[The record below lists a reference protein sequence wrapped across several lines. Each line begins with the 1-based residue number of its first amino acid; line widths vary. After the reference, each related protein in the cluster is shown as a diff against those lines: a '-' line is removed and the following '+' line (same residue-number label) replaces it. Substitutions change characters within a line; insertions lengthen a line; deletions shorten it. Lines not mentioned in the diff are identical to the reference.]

1 MNKQLANDLLKVF
14 DTPMTIDTIT
24 TYADMEINK
33 AHVGLATSTDPIEI
47 YRLQGV
53 IRAMNILKTVRTQA
67 ENTVKG

>member
-14 DTPMTIDTIT
+14 DTPMTIDVIT
-24 TYADMEINK
+24 AYADMEINK
-33 AHVGLATSTDPIEI
+33 AHVGLSTSIDPVEI

-67 ENTVKG
+67 ENTIKG